1 MASTDATPLLRCD
14 SEAAAPSSLEA
25 GRRTPSL
32 PTLWLWSHVSDPQD
46 ETASSKRLRRRWRS
60 AAALIA
66 LGVSLLAVAAAGSAK
81 PLRPARI
88 TRARHNDNR
97 EGEHAAAAAG
107 RGDIREE
114 VAETNSTPPSRRRD
128 R

>member
-1 MASTDATPLLRCD
+1 MAATDATPLLRCD

-25 GRRTPSL
+25 GHRTPSL
-32 PTLWLWSHVSDPQD
+32 PTLWLWSHASDPRD
-46 ETASSKRLRRRWRS
+46 ETAGSRRRRRRWRS

-97 EGEHAAAAAG
+97 EGEHAAAAVG
-107 RGDIREE
+107 RGDDRA
-114 VAETNSTPPSRRRD
+114 VAETNSTSPSRRRD

>member
-46 ETASSKRLRRRWRS
+46 ETPGTQRLRRRWRS